1 MKHLARI
8 LKELEECNTEQDSSG
23 ITLSLKP
30 DNLTRLVG
38 SIAGPL
44 GTPYEG
50 GSFQIHIALP
60 GAYPYEP
67 PRMKFITKICTTDVP
82 VIDNPLNSDQ
92 WSRAV
97 RLKTALLSVQA
108 LLSAPELRD
117 PQDALYICKY
127 QTFIDTARS
136 WTENFARVSSLGVEE
151 KMKRLVEMG
160 FADDL
165 VRSSLAAIGGDEG

>member
-30 DNLTRLVG
+30 DNLTRLIG

-67 PRMKFITKICTTDVP
+67 PRMKFITKIWHPNISSQSGAMCLD
-82 VIDNPLNSDQ
+82 ILKDQ
-92 WSRAV
+92 WSPAV
-97 RLKTALLSVQA
+97 RLKTALLSVQT

-117 PQDALYICKY
+117 PQDALVARQYICEY

-151 KMKRLVEMG
+151 KTGTDETACRNG
-160 FADDL
+160 F
-165 VRSSLAAIGGDEG
+165 RR

>member
-67 PRMKFITKICTTDVP
+67 PRMKFITKICIFVSIRHSSIQLVP
-82 VIDNPLNSDQ
+82 GQKILPGC
-92 WSRAV
+92 
-97 RLKTALLSVQA
+97 LL
-108 LLSAPELRD
+108 
-117 PQDALYICKY
+117 
-127 QTFIDTARS
+127 
-136 WTENFARVSSLGVEE
+136 
-151 KMKRLVEMG
+151 
-160 FADDL
+160 
-165 VRSSLAAIGGDEG
+165 

>member
-30 DNLTRLVG
+30 DNLTRLIG

-67 PRMKFITKICTTDVP
+67 PRMKHPNISSQSGAMC
-82 VIDNPLNSDQ
+82 LNILKDQ
-92 WSRAV
+92 WSPAV

-117 PQDALYICKY
+117 PQDALVARQYICEY

-151 KMKRLVEMG
+151 KVKRLVEMG

-165 VRSSLAAIGGDEG
+165 VRTS